1 MEWSADGDNT
11 DYSTSSSP
19 VVRRPPNQDPDSL
32 SDEDDFSDEF
42 SIIDSDEEKRVYT
55 QQQLTQVIRNG

>member
-19 VVRRPPNQDPDSL
+19 LVRKSQQNLDPDSM
-32 SDEDDFSDEF
+32 SEEDDFSDEF
-42 SIIDSDEEKRVYT
+42 SMIDSDEEKRVFSHHV
-55 QQQLTQVIRNG
+55 LQVI